1 MTSIRG
7 LSIDST
13 PISITDGSFQVNRN
27 LITEEAIS
35 IPGEPTI
42 YGGLYNVNGSF
53 SAAYRPQ
60 TINPIIE
67 MGILGQTGGGVSET
81 FTHYELIM
89 GNEFDKS
96 WTFASCAL
104 TSCDISMQSGQYS
117 KCTFEWVGTY
127 KKLTNTTITQADYT
141 KEPTLF
147 YNAYINDIKCRGI
160 TFRIDRPISAEDYI
174 LGSEY
179 TQSLFQSSNLTIGGT
194 INLANKEYNLL
205 DDVLYTTD
213 EASWNTDDPKINK
226 TLVGNLTIKFRNPAG
241 TKDLSIIEID
251 EIHIQDLDVSVTGLQ
266 RFEKTVEWKATTSL
280 TSGIKFTTAI

>member
-13 PISITDGSFQVNRN
+13 PIPITDGSFKVNRN
-27 LITEEAIS
+27 LITEEALS

-42 YGGLYNVNGSF
+42 YGGLYNVTGSF

-60 TINPIIE
+60 LINPIIE
-67 MGILGQTGGGVSET
+67 MGILGQTGGGVSNT
-81 FTHYELIM
+81 FTPYEFTM

-160 TFRIDRPISAEDYI
+160 TFRIDRPISTEDYI

-194 INLANKEYNLL
+194 INLANKEYALL

-213 EASWNTDDPKINK
+213 EASWNTDDPKTNK
-226 TLVGNLTIKFRNPAG
+226 TLVGNLTVKFRNPNG

-251 EIHIQDLDVSVTGLQ
+251 EIHVQDLDVSVTGLQ
-266 RFEKTVEWKATTSL
+266 RFEKTVEWRATT
-280 TSGIKFTTAI
+280 TDTGGITFTTAI

>member
-1 MTSIRG
+1 
-7 LSIDST
+7 
-13 PISITDGSFQVNRN
+13 
-27 LITEEAIS
+27 
-35 IPGEPTI
+35 
-42 YGGLYNVNGSF
+42 
-53 SAAYRPQ
+53 
-60 TINPIIE
+60 

-81 FTHYELIM
+81 FTHYELTM

-104 TSCDISMQSGQYS
+104 TYCDISMQSGQYS

-127 KKLTNTTITQADYT
+127 KKPTNTTITQADYT

-241 TKDLSIIEID
+241 TKDLS
-251 EIHIQDLDVSVTGLQ
+251 
-266 RFEKTVEWKATTSL
+266 
-280 TSGIKFTTAI
+280 